1 MRKAISI
8 WAFPGDWPLERSAAL
23 AKDAGFEGVE
33 LAYALEGPLGPEC
46 SAADLEGI
54 RATFAEHGLVIPSL
68 ATGVLWQINLL
79 SPDADERQQAKTHV
93 RTMLHQ
99 ARDLGAGC
107 ILVVPG
113 FTGPFEAGPPVVSD
127 YVGSYQRAVDDIRD
141 LGQEA
146 AKVDVQIGVENVW
159 NRFLTGPMEM
169 RQFIDTVDHS
179 HVGVYF
185 DVGNVLRNGYPQ
197 HWIQVLGERIRRV
210 HFKDFRIAVGTL
222 QGFVDLLEG
231 DVDYPLVLSA
241 LEAVGYDGWVT
252 GELFTREPYPE
263 AVVYRASRDMDT
275 ILNGGIAC

>member
-8 WAFPGDWPLERSAAL
+8 WAFPGDWPLERSADL
-23 AKDAGFEGVE
+23 AQDAGFEGVE

-46 SAADLEGI
+46 SASDLTQM
-54 RATFAEHGLVIPSL
+54 RATFESRGLVIPSL

-79 SPDADERQQAKTHV
+79 SSDADERQKAKAHV

-113 FTGPFEAGPPVVSD
+113 FAGPFEAGAPVVAD
-127 YVGSYQRAVDDIRD
+127 YTATYQRAVDDVRE

-146 AKVDVQIGVENVW
+146 QRVDVQIGVENVW

-169 RQFIDTVDHS
+169 RQFIDTVDSS

-197 HWIQVLGERIRRV
+197 HWIQLLGERIRRV

-241 LEAVGYDGWVT
+241 LASVGYDGWVT

-275 ILNGGIAC
+275 ILNGGITC